1 MKDNTTNEV
10 SYFVIQRLTEQ
21 GSPVYLRRKV
31 DESNG
36 KRTLYYTDKIEKAMT
51 MSLEQ
56 VFAFLNE
63 AACAYFP
70 EPLPEKTPYSI
81 ISIKKSASCFSVE
94 YFSNTKLKGK
104 E

>member
-1 MKDNTTNEV
+1 MKTNTTNEV
-10 SYFVIQRLTEQ
+10 SYFVIQRIIEKDK
-21 GSPVYLRRKV
+21 PVYLKRKV
-31 DESNG
+31 EDKNG
-36 KRTLYYTDKIEKAMT
+36 KRTLYYTNIIDQAMT

-63 AACAYFP
+63 AASAYFP
-70 EPLPEKTPYSI
+70 EPLPEKKPYSI

-94 YFSNTKLKGK
+94 AFSNTKLKGK

>member
-21 GSPVYLRRKV
+21 GSPVYLKRKV
-31 DESNG
+31 EDKNG
-36 KRTLYYTDKIEKAMT
+36 EHTLYYTNKIEKAMT

-63 AACAYFP
+63 AANAYFP

>member
-10 SYFVIQRLTEQ
+10 SYFLIQRLTEQ
-21 GSPVYLRRKV
+21 GSTVYLRRKV

-81 ISIKKSASCFSVE
+81 ISVKKSASCFSVE
-94 YFSNTKLKGK
+94 YFSNTKLKEK

>member
-1 MKDNTTNEV
+1 MKTNTTNEV

-21 GSPVYLRRKV
+21 DKPVYLKRKV
-31 DESNG
+31 EDKNG
-36 KRTLYYTDKIEKAMT
+36 KRTLYYTNKIEEAMT

-63 AACAYFP
+63 AANAYFP

-81 ISIKKSASCFSVE
+81 ISIKKSASCLSVE
-94 YFSNTKLKGK
+94 AFSNTKLKGK